1 MINKNTL
8 QKIKSWVESKG
19 YTLRFGSY
27 DCADYEKKEIILY
40 KNKHSHK
47 HLIYSAL
54 HECGHVVIG
63 NSENYNRDYKS
74 IVKADSVDGRHYRS
88 NIYKYKK
95 LKEEIDAWE
104 EGFVIAKKIGIRI
117 NKDDYD
123 KYAAKNFAT
132 YLQ

>member
-1 MINKNTL
+1 MRIKPFD
-8 QKIKSWVESKG
+8 KIKSWVEKKG
-19 YTLRFGSY
+19 YTLRFGNY
-27 DCADYEKKEIILY
+27 DCVDYNEKEVVIY
-40 KNKHSHK
+40 KNKHNPK

-63 NSENYNRDYKS
+63 NRDNYHLDYKS

-88 NIYKYKK
+88 NLYKYKK

-104 EGFVIAKKIGIRI
+104 EGYILAKELGIRI

-123 KYAAKNFAT
+123 KYAARNFVT
-132 YLQ
+132 YC